1 MKTIKKSGLSLMVIA
16 LSSVMLLSNCKKDK
30 KTSTTEDSSISN
42 PEPAKKYS
50 LVIDNGAQSVEQG
63 KSITYNA
70 HLVSTSGSVIN
81 PSGISWSSSFGS
93 FSGNTFSF
101 NQDTTGTI
109 SASVSYE
116 GITYTAKAPISIAPL
131 KSSQIFA
138 VVPSA
143 IIWSTGAGSIQLNTV
158 YFGGNATYAFASENT
173 NIVSV
178 SNSGLVSFNNV
189 GTTNIKITA
198 TINGQASV
206 VRVPVVVV
214 GTPEVTL
221 PVAKVVVSP
230 ALGQMF
236 RGETLQ
242 LSAKAYDSNG
252 NEVTNNVGFTYTV
265 IPKIESDG
273 VAANAV
279 SVNNSGQ
286 VSAVNLGGA
295 YVQAMTNGIVG
306 QAEIVVNPDTVILVS
321 PFYAQLGGFDPIT
334 MQPNSTSK
342 TFTASTY
349 KVDRNAYHSGNTSFL
364 TQIPNPASLQWV
376 VPTTGIPDIDNYFNI
391 ITLSNP
397 SSTNVTATAIQGKV
411 GSTVVVATFG
421 GIYFGAAPVMVMP

>member
-30 KTSTTEDSSISN
+30 KTSTTDDSASN

-101 NQDTTGTI
+101 NKDTTGTI

-116 GITYTAKAPISIAPL
+116 GITYTSKAPISIVPL

-178 SNSGLVSFNNV
+178 SNSGLVSFNNA
-189 GTTNIKITA
+189 GTTNIKVTA

-252 NEVTNNVGFTYTV
+252 NEVTSNVSFTYTV

-364 TQIPNPASLQWV
+364 TQIPNSASLQWV